1 MRCWWW
7 YASPDLPF
15 RLDLMPILS
24 AKVFL
29 VVLVLEEV
37 LVVCFIT
44 LFPNLDLVF
53 CTDGFLKRIILGL
66 P

>member
-1 MRCWWW
+1 M
-7 YASPDLPF
+7 DLI
-15 RLDLMPILS
+15 PILS